1 MSRKNDIIGR
11 MNDVCVNRKA
21 RFDYEILE
29 SYEAGIVLT
38 GSEVKSLRNR
48 NANLRDSFCI
58 IKNGEA
64 FIVNMH
70 ISQYP
75 PATIFN
81 HEPTRRRKLLLK
93 KNEIKRLI
101 GKTKERGLVLI
112 PLRVYF
118 KNRYAKVE
126 IALARRKKKYEK
138 KELIKERDLK
148 RELRRDFK
156 L

>member
-1 MSRKNDIIGR
+1 MK
-11 MNDVCVNRKA
+11 DVCVNRKA
-21 RFDYEILE
+21 RFDYECLE
-29 SYEAGIVLT
+29 NYEAGIVLT
-38 GSEVKSLRNR
+38 GSEVKSLRAR

-70 ISQYP
+70 ISHYS

-81 HEPTRRRKLLLK
+81 HEPTRTRKLLLK

-126 IALARRKKKYEK
+126 IALAKGRKKYEK
-138 KELIKERDLK
+138 KELIKERDIK

-156 L
+156 Y

>member
-1 MSRKNDIIGR
+1 MIRE
-11 MNDVCVNRKA
+11 VCVNRKA

-29 SYEAGIVLT
+29 NYEAGLVLA
-38 GSEVKSLRNR
+38 GSEVKSLRER

-58 IKNGEA
+58 IKNGEVY
-64 FIVNMH
+64 IVNMH
-70 ISQYP
+70 ISHYP

-81 HEPTRRRKLLLK
+81 HEPTRTRKLLLK
-93 KNEIKRLI
+93 KTEIKRLI

-118 KNRYAKVE
+118 KDRYAKVE
-126 IALARRKKKYEK
+126 IALAKGRKKYEK
-138 KELIKERDLK
+138 KELIKERDIK

>member
-1 MSRKNDIIGR
+1 MK
-11 MNDVCVNRKA
+11 DVCVNRRAK
-21 RFDYEILE
+21 FDYEILE
-29 SYEAGIVLT
+29 NYEAGLVLT
-38 GSEVKSLRNR
+38 GSEVKSLRER

-58 IKNGEA
+58 IKNGEV

-81 HEPTRRRKLLLK
+81 HEPTRTRKLLLK
-93 KNEIKRLI
+93 KSEIKRLI

-126 IALARRKKKYEK
+126 IALARGKKKYEK
-138 KELIKERDLK
+138 KELIKERDIQ
-148 RELRRDFK
+148 RELRRDLK

>member
-1 MSRKNDIIGR
+1 MK
-11 MNDVCVNRKA
+11 DVCVNRKA

-29 SYEAGIVLT
+29 NYEAGIVLT
-38 GSEVKSLRNR
+38 GSEVKSLRER

-58 IKNGEA
+58 IKNGEV
-64 FIVNMH
+64 FLVNMH
-70 ISQYP
+70 ISHYT

-81 HEPTRRRKLLLK
+81 HEPTRTRKLLLK
-93 KNEIKRLI
+93 KDEIKRLI

-126 IALARRKKKYEK
+126 IALAKGRKKYEK
-138 KELIKERDLK
+138 RELIKERDIQ